1 MTNHSRGVLSTPISR
16 LTLFQTGLTFPRKVV
31 ELPPSPTYL
40 TFRALTYSIRIFWH
54 NKFLLTTV
62 RTWTCCAVKQRSRP
76 CVSASESAHLTC
88 QEMPVR
94 WRRITTTLDNCQP
107 PFLRRS
113 YASAPPCSTSRGT
126 ASFARRCIAALSVL
140 RTLWDSKW
148 ARRKPTSC

>member
-62 RTWTCCAVKQRSRP
+62 RT
-76 CVSASESAHLTC
+76 
-88 QEMPVR
+88 
-94 WRRITTTLDNCQP
+94 
-107 PFLRRS
+107 
-113 YASAPPCSTSRGT
+113 
-126 ASFARRCIAALSVL
+126 
-140 RTLWDSKW
+140 
-148 ARRKPTSC
+148 